1 MTLLWRLRKVKWGE
15 RTVINKR
22 GPSLQYWTSTLF
34 PRSVLTAGGHWLS
47 TTRPQLSWGHM
58 PILGSS
64 DQHWHFHMTLKKG
77 FDLTADTVHG
87 HAVRRVR
94 KCHCQRNKVCIYEGY
109 TRPTIC
115 NCVKNWWI
123 SGLLPV
129 TTLVA
134 AHCWIVLRQPRTT
147 ELRCDCRGT
156 LESTTKAH
164 VTLTLP
170 S

>member
-1 MTLLWRLRKVKWGE
+1 MESQVRGKVCINKWGS
-15 RTVINKR
+15 
-22 GPSLQYWTSTLF
+22 SLQYWTSTLF
-34 PRSVLTAGGHWLS
+34 LRSMLTAESHWLS
-47 TTRPQLSWGHM
+47 PQGPDCPGGICQSWVS
-58 PILGSS
+58 P
-64 DQHWHFHMTLKKG
+64 DQNWLHTTLKKG
-77 FDLTADTVHG
+77 FDLAADAVRGPT
-87 HAVRRVR
+87 VRRVW

-109 TRPTIC
+109 TLPTTC

-123 SGLLPV
+123 GGLLPV

-134 AHCWIVLRQPRTT
+134 VHCWIVLPQPRTT

>member
-1 MTLLWRLRKVKWGE
+1 MESQVRGKVC
-15 RTVINKR
+15 INKR
-22 GPSLQYWTSTLF
+22 GSSLQQWTSTLF
-34 PRSVLTAGGHWLS
+34 LRSMLIAGGHWLS
-47 TTRPQLSWGHM
+47 PQGPSCPEGLCQSWVPQTSIGN
-58 PILGSS
+58 
-64 DQHWHFHMTLKKG
+64 FHTSLKKG
-77 FDLTADTVHG
+77 FDLTADAVHG

-94 KCHCQRNKVCIYEGY
+94 KCHCQSNKVCIYEEY
-109 TRPTIC
+109 TLSTIW

-123 SGLLPV
+123 NGLLPV
-129 TTLVA
+129 TILVA
-134 AHCWIVLRQPRTT
+134 VHCWTVLLQPRTT